1 LKAIDQIRVQIC
13 QEIHLC
19 PKDINLPAMNEKEL
33 ERYGR
38 HILLPQ
44 IDYEGQ
50 KKLMNAHVMIIGL
63 GGLGSPASIY
73 LASSGIGKLTLC
85 DFDQVEL
92 SNLQRQIV
100 HRDHSLS
107 TNKAHSAK
115 KTLSEI
121 NAEIDFQVIDQKL
134 TEDQLSQYL
143 QQQKVDVVLDC
154 SDNFKTRYA
163 INRACNQNKVPLVSG
178 SAIKFEGQLMVFD
191 FKDQDSPCY
200 ECVFPDNNTENE
212 LRCADHGILAPVV
225 GIIGTMQS
233 LEAIKLILNLSPL
246 NSKLLIFDGM
256 ANEWKTIHFKQ
267 DKECKICA
275 NAKNSSS

>member
-1 LKAIDQIRVQIC
+1 MND
-13 QEIHLC
+13 
-19 PKDINLPAMNEKEL
+19 KDL

-38 HILLPQ
+38 HILLPHV
-44 IDYEGQ
+44 DYEGQ
-50 KKLMNAHVMIIGL
+50 KKLMQSHVMIIGL

-100 HRDHSLS
+100 HNEHSLK

-115 KTLSEI
+115 KTLLQI
-121 NAEIDFQVIDQKL
+121 NAEIDFQVIDEKL
-134 TEDQLSQYL
+134 SEDKLSQYL

-163 INRACNQNKVPLVSG
+163 INRACNRNKTPLVSG

-200 ECVFPDNNTENE
+200 ECVFPDNAIEND

-246 NSKLLIFDGM
+246 NGKLLIFDGIL
-256 ANEWKTIHFKQ
+256 NEWKTINFKQ
-267 DKECKICA
+267 DKACKICA
-275 NAKNSSS
+275 NAKN